1 MVRGR
6 PSVREVPSS
15 FSRVTTDPSFDFFPF
30 RVEWSS
36 NGERRERGGGEE
48 GRGGGGERGVNER
61 TVDLR
66 FVSQMI
72 ISS

>member
-36 NGERRERGGGEE
+36 NGERRERGGA
-48 GRGGGGERGVNER
+48 GGGRRGVNER

-66 FVSQMI
+66 FVSHMTL
-72 ISS
+72 SS

>member
-36 NGERRERGGGEE
+36 NGEKRERGGGE
-48 GRGGGGERGVNER
+48 GRRGVNER

-66 FVSQMI
+66 FVSQMT